1 MIQEG
6 FFLITPDISGYSV
19 YLHESELDHAR
30 DSLTDLLSIL
40 VEHSKS
46 PLVISKLEEDAAV
59 YEVGGCYKQKQKT
72 WLHTLKQ

>member
-1 MIQEG
+1 M
-6 FFLITPDISGYSV
+6 
-19 YLHESELDHAR
+19 
-30 DSLTDLLSIL
+30 TDLLSIL

-72 WLHTLKQ
+72 WLHTVKQSDILRRIVIFDYHSKGFIKRVEGVGVC

>member
-1 MIQEG
+1 
-6 FFLITPDISGYSV
+6 
-19 YLHESELDHAR
+19 
-30 DSLTDLLSIL
+30 LTDLLSIL